1 MKVLLIEDDKPTADS
16 IQMILGA
23 EQISAHISKTAEDG
37 YQQATTQTYDLIIL
51 DLMLPDEDGV
61 DLLKRLRSIGTETP
75 VLILSG
81 MDDTLKKV
89 EGLRIGADDYLT
101 KPFDKRE
108 LLARVQAIVRR
119 AQGHSQPVVRIGDLE
134 IDLNDRMARVSGSP
148 VSLTNKEYS
157 LLELMAMRRGATIS
171 KAQFLSH
178 LYEND
183 DEPEAKII
191 DVFVCKLRKKI
202 SDMTG
207 GPNYIDTV
215 WGRGYIM
222 RDEIAEN

>member
-23 EQISAHISKTAEDG
+23 EQITSHIAKTAEDG
-37 YQQATTQTYDLIIL
+37 HTQATSNQYDLIIL
-51 DLMLPDEDGV
+51 DLLLPDEDGV
-61 DLLKRLRSIGTETP
+61 MLLRKLRSEGVNIP

-119 AQGHSQPVVRIGDLE
+119 AQGHAQPLVKVGKLE
-134 IDLNDRMARVSGSP
+134 IDLNDRMARVSGAP
-148 VSLTNKEYS
+148 VNLTNKEYG
-157 LLELMAMRRGATIS
+157 LLELLAVRRGATIS

-178 LYEND
+178 LYDSDN
-183 DEPEAKII
+183 EPEAKII

-207 GPNYIDTV
+207 GPSYIDTV

-222 RDEIAEN
+222 RDEATG